1 MHKGSGDTTRS
12 YQLKLKQI
20 KRTAALALALFITL
34 SVPAAS
40 NDILGL
46 REAIKISLENNNS
59 YKIAKEKVN
68 ESKLRVRESWGKL
81 WPDISTGASMTRFGA
96 DKGIMTTSYGEYD
109 ITFVKCSVAI
119 NPGVFYNSLRAS
131 QDGHMI
137 AAHDER
143 RIKLDTTIMTIR
155 LYYKILLT
163 AEIIKMRNDSIKA
176 LEENLKVV
184 TAGYKTG
191 SYTRLDFL
199 RAKVAAANEK
209 TRRINAENDYLSAI
223 AELNIH
229 MGRDIDSPL
238 ELDRDTIAK
247 DTGEESAIM
256 KWSDKEKK
264 ERLAF
269 MTAESLKNRPE
280 IIQIKSKKNA
290 LAHAAWAGD
299 SLYLW
304 PTLFASGSYGTNK
317 IIPKNA
323 GQTTGDI
330 HADLALY
337 DIGKILEP
345 MGWNKNWN
353 VVVGATYR
361 WGGAVPFDPSHA
373 KADQY
378 RSQEKQADL
387 EMDDFLRNLRLNIQQ
402 GILKL
407 ISASNAILSQKEN
420 IESAE
425 ESLRVSIIQFK
436 NGMIDNP
443 KFLDSIV
450 ELSNAKTLYI
460 QALYDLQTS
469 KAELNRAIGYDF
481 FAF

>member
-1 MHKGSGDTTRS
+1 MKTRLFH
-12 YQLKLKQI
+12 LKVRRI
-20 KRTAALALALFITL
+20 IPNVALAIIGVATL
-34 SVPAAS
+34 SFPVTS
-40 NDILGL
+40 NTMLSL
-46 REAIKISLENNNS
+46 REAMRISLENNNQ
-59 YKIAKEKVN
+59 YKIAQEKVN
-68 ESKLRVRESWGKL
+68 ESRFRVRESWGKL
-81 WPDISTGASMTRFGA
+81 WPDLSTGASMTRFGA
-96 DKGIMTTSYGEYD
+96 DKGVMSMSHGSYD
-109 ITFVKCSVAI
+109 VTFVKCAVAI
-119 NPGVFYNSLRAS
+119 NPGAFYNSLRS
-131 QDGHMI
+131 TQDGHVI
-137 AAHDER
+137 AVNDER
-143 RIKLDTTIMTIR
+143 RIKLDTIITTIR

-163 AEIIKMRNDSIKA
+163 AEIINMRIDSIKA

-184 TAGYKTG
+184 TAGYKIG

-209 TRRINAENDYLSAI
+209 TRLINAENDYLSAM
-223 AELNIH
+223 AALNIQ

-238 ELDRDTIAK
+238 GLDRNAITT
-247 DTGEESAIM
+247 DTGEEAAIM
-256 KWSDKEKK
+256 KWSDTEKK
-264 ERLAF
+264 KRLAF

-304 PTLFASGSYGTNK
+304 PTLFASGSFGMSK
-317 IIPKNA
+317 VIPKDTTK
-323 GQTTGDI
+323 TTGDP

-345 MGWNKNWN
+345 AGWNKNWN

-361 WGGAVPFDPSHA
+361 WGGLAPFDPSHA

-378 RSQEKQADL
+378 WSQAKQADL
-387 EMDDFLRNLRLNIQQ
+387 EMDDFVRNLRLNIQQ
-402 GILKL
+402 GLLKL

-420 IESAE
+420 IASAE
-425 ESLRVSIIQFK
+425 ESLRVAIIQFK

-443 KFLDSIV
+443 RFLDANV

-460 QALYDLQTS
+460 QALYDLQS
-469 KAELNRAIGYDF
+469 AKAELNRAIGYDYF
-481 FAF
+481 TF

>member
-1 MHKGSGDTTRS
+1 MKAAYYQMKTR
-12 YQLKLKQI
+12 QNI
-20 KRTAALALALFITL
+20 RTAALALAGLISL

-46 REAIKISLENNNS
+46 REAIRISLVNNNQF
-59 YKIAKEKVN
+59 KIAQEKVN
-68 ESKLRVRESWGKL
+68 ESSLMVRESWGKL
-81 WPDISTGASMTRFGA
+81 WPDLSTGASMTRFGA
-96 DKGIMTTSYGEYD
+96 DKGVLATSLGKYD
-109 ITFVKCSVAI
+109 VTFVKCSVAI
-119 NPGVFYNSLRAS
+119 NPGAFYNSLRSA
-131 QDGHMI
+131 QDGHVI
-137 AAHDER
+137 AANDER

-176 LEENLKVV
+176 LEENLKAV
-184 TAGYKTG
+184 TTGYKIG

-199 RAKVAAANEK
+199 RAKVSAANEK
-209 TRRINAENDYLSAI
+209 TRLINAENDSLSAI
-223 AELNIH
+223 AALNIH

-238 ELDRDTIAK
+238 NLDRNTITK

-256 KWSDKEKK
+256 NWSDKEKK

-280 IIQIKSKKNA
+280 IIQLKSKKNA
-290 LAHAAWAGD
+290 LNHAAWAGD

-304 PTLFASGSYGTNK
+304 PTLFASGSYGSSRV
-317 IIPKNA
+317 IPKNNI
-323 GQTTGDI
+323 QTSGDA

-345 MGWNKNWN
+345 AGWNKNWN
-353 VVVGATYR
+353 VVIGATYR
-361 WGGAVPFDPSHA
+361 WGGLAPFDPAHA

-387 EMDDFLRNLRLNIQQ
+387 EMDDFVRNLRLNIQQ
-402 GILKL
+402 GLLKL

-425 ESLRVSIIQFK
+425 ESLRVAIIQFR

-443 KFLDSIV
+443 KFLDANV
-450 ELSNAKTLYI
+450 ELSNAKTFYI

-481 FAF
+481 FAY